1 MANATLNFTLK
12 RRSTVKCIFLQ
23 KKVIPPGFEPGP
35 KEPESLIL
43 SIRLRDHFSGAGG
56 SRTLVQT
63 RNNYAFY
70 ILILLLVFELC
81 KETDI
86 LIATLSP

>member
-1 MANATLNFTLK
+1 M
-12 RRSTVKCIFLQ
+12 
-23 KKVIPPGFEPGP
+23 
-35 KEPESLIL
+35 
-43 SIRLRDHFSGAGG
+43 HFSGRDNKKAHWKVSLDFFLFCGAGG

>member
-1 MANATLNFTLK
+1 MLWELHK
-12 RRSTVKCIFLQ
+12 

-43 SIRLRDHFSGAGG
+43 SIRLRDHCGAGG